1 MGAHALP
8 ALPPEVWELI
18 AWQAVDIG
26 LWGGKRARELI
37 ARLGC
42 GFARVAR
49 MHEDN
54 CIASA

>member
-1 MGAHALP
+1 MGAHTLP
-8 ALPPEVWELI
+8 ALPPEVWEFI
-18 AWQAVDIG
+18 AWQAVDVG
-26 LWGGKRARELI
+26 LWGGKRAREL

>member
-26 LWGGKRARELI
+26 LWGGKRAREL
-37 ARLGC
+37 ACLLVWD
-42 GFARVAR
+42 ADLL
-49 MHEDN
+49 E
-54 CIASA
+54 